1 MGRTTRGM
9 TQALSR
15 AVVVG
20 ALVLAATV
28 VPVSVPGFEVPAASA
43 LEPPPGAPR
52 GSVEVPYTFQ
62 AFSESVLH
70 RTNDDGDRFGWCY
83 VAVRLVFPP
92 EYLGPWTETSGVLY
106 EEWSR
111 LPRQATSVVITRGSV
126 IPPRYIA
133 NPSPGPHQ
141 QFAPIVVPAS
151 SSTLEQPGVYYG
163 RMDEAGDICSQESL
177 AEDASLRIAWA
188 ESQYAGVRYWSGR
201 NPNALKVTVDVFDD
215 EGRPVVGQLSTDK
228 YLVAEVTIENNSD
241 ERFTGLTLE
250 GGSALSVDSRS
261 PGGAV
266 ARKVGGTLPSS
277 LAEGAEVVLTYELST
292 VRRGLAAINT
302 RVTATGAESG
312 DDYEHKSSL
321 KLDIEDGEIL
331 DAALAQLVAMEAM
344 DRYMTA
350 MYDVFVE
357 QMERRGKQL
366 KKDLRKI
373 LSPADFRR
381 WFGGGISDTERARA
395 ALQGVAPELV
405 DARLPG
411 KNFKGYTVE
420 ELNAAYDKAFADEV
434 GKGVSEWAQGWANVG
449 RSAKRKAQD
458 AYGEALL
465 SSFYMLGNATPQER
479 MEFEAKMVDLADSM
493 DRGAVNLV
501 TTVQREAPRWREN
514 GVYFAEAVEKVL
526 DDALLRSPDLQKQL
540 AQEDRARQNLLKL
553 ADTDPERFQREWAK
567 RDAGIF
573 NLGVPLILE
582 TVIGGGVARAGGVVV
597 TKSGVGVMRA
607 GEALGVVK
615 NGQKVKAAKTG
626 VPITGRGGI
635 TARDRTTESFL
646 KNVDGATMVRSSD
659 KGNIYKMPNAGGVPE
674 VTMDVK
680 AGILKDLEAEYAT
693 ATGKN
698 LDLVEVLKPGSEYR
712 KPNGVAKLELT
723 EQKTGKP
730 AMLDA
735 GAPPDILG
743 EAAVWRNPVPPN
755 KTAQYRFWSKA
766 RQQTAMKEW
775 HKANDGWAKWQN
787 PEAGSKTALLK
798 QCIGQECLV
807 PLDPK
812 PWKGGLQRFV
822 EAEYETVAV
831 TKGRAEGLLIRVK
844 SYKVVTKVNGKTV
857 NTKTVVKKTDVARPQ
872 TPDADAVAMA
882 KQVGVDAKGRPVLA
896 PLSRAE
902 REFVMQRYVDKNIKA
917 RKAGLLPDAAEHGV
931 TLVLDDASAKA
942 AGKLLPAYGVP
953 FLPAKAGTDY
963 LRRIAKFV
971 APPKVSADEMFATM
985 LAKVQSEGGFGQHAV
1000 VLTKDSRYLGEVL
1013 VENW

>member
-1 MGRTTRGM
+1 MA
-9 TQALSR
+9 QALSR
-15 AVVVG
+15 AVVIG
-20 ALVLAATV
+20 ALLLAATV
-28 VPVSVPGFEVPAASA
+28 VPVSVPGFEAPAASA

-133 NPSPGPHQ
+133 NPSPGPGQ
-141 QFAPIVVPAS
+141 QFAPIVAPAS

-163 RMDEAGDICSQESL
+163 RMDGAGPCSPGSL

-241 ERFTGLTLE
+241 ERLNGLTLQ
-250 GGSALSVDSRS
+250 GGSALRVDSRS
-261 PGGAV
+261 PGGVV
-266 ARKVGGTLPSS
+266 ARKIGGTLPSS

-321 KLDIEDGEIL
+321 KVDIEDGEIL

-344 DRYMTA
+344 NRYMTA
-350 MYDVFVE
+350 MYDIFVE

-381 WFGGGISDTERARA
+381 WFGGGVSDTDRARA

-434 GKGVSEWAQGWANVG
+434 GKGVSEWAQNWKKLGK
-449 RSAKRKAQD
+449 SAKQKAQD

-493 DRGAVNLV
+493 DRGAINLV

-514 GVYFAEAVEKVL
+514 GVYLNEAVEKVI

-540 AQEDRARQNLLKL
+540 AQETKARQNLLKL
-553 ADTDPERFQREWAK
+553 ADTDPERFQQEWAK
-567 RDAGIF
+567 RDAEIF
-573 NLGVPLILE
+573 NLGVPLILD
-582 TVIGGGVARAGGVVV
+582 TVLGGGVSRLGGAVI
-597 TKSGVGVMRA
+597 TKTGVGVARS
-607 GEALGVVK
+607 GDALGVVK
-615 NGQKVKAAKTG
+615 NGQKVKAPRTG
-626 VPITGRGGI
+626 VPITGEGGI
-635 TARDRTTESFL
+635 VAADRAAESFL
-646 KNVDGATMVRSSD
+646 KKVDGATMVRASD
-659 KGNIYKMPNAGGVPE
+659 KGNTYKMPNAGGVPE
-674 VTMDVK
+674 VTLDVK
-680 AGILKDLEAEYAT
+680 AGILKDLEAEYAA

-735 GAPPDILG
+735 GAPPDVLG
-743 EAAVWRNPVPPN
+743 EAAVWRSPVSPD
-755 KTAQYRFWSKA
+755 KTVQYRFWNKA

-775 HKANDGWAKWQN
+775 RKANDEWAKWQN
-787 PEAGSKTALLK
+787 PDAGSKTARLK
-798 QCIGQECLV
+798 QCIGEECLV
-807 PLDPK
+807 PLDLK
-812 PWKGGLQRFV
+812 PWPTNRPGETGLQRFV
-822 EAEYETVAV
+822 QAEYETVEV

-857 NTKTVVKKTDVARPQ
+857 NTKTVVKRSEVARPQ
-872 TPDADAVAMA
+872 TPDADAVAVA
-882 KQVGVDAKGRPVLA
+882 KQVGVDAKGRPKLA
-896 PLSRAE
+896 PLSRSE

-917 RKAGLLPDAAEHGV
+917 RKAGLLPDAAEHGTTMV
-931 TLVLDDASAKA
+931 MDDASSLA
-942 AGKLLPAYGVP
+942 AGKLLPAYGAP
-953 FLPAKAGTDY
+953 FMPAKAGTDY
-963 LRRIAKFV
+963 LRRIARFV
-971 APPKVSADEMFATM
+971 APDGVSADEMFATM

-1000 VLTKDSRYLGEVL
+1000 VLTKDTRYLGEVL